1 MFVRRLAPQ
10 EDRVSIRE
18 MDFDELGGLASFFAA
33 LSGAA
38 HRRGSKDRPPPWSRT
53 AREHLLG
60 SALSCAGIYQATYS
74 AFCHLCAT
82 GVRAGTPMRAA
93 ALLRP

>member
-1 MFVRRLAPQ
+1 
-10 EDRVSIRE
+10 
-18 MDFDELGGLASFFAA
+18 SFFAA

-38 HRRGSKDRPPPWSRT
+38 HRRGSTDRPPPWSRT

-60 SALSCAGIYQATYS
+60 SALSCAGVYQTTYA

-82 GVRAGTPMRAA
+82 GRAGGHKRVPVR
-93 ALLRP
+93 